1 MVRKGNSRKLLSTE
15 REALILRCIA
25 EGIKTVG
32 GLVEEL
38 NVSEATV
45 RRDLEN
51 LEQQGLLRRVHGG
64 AELVKNPKTEPV
76 FAEKTGLRADE
87 KARIA
92 HLAEQCINDGDTIF
106 LDGGSTVLELARLLS
121 DKKGLTIVTNSLMAA
136 SELMETECRLI
147 IVGGEFRP
155 LSRTLVGPL
164 TGNTLKSL
172 HIDKAFLGTMGL
184 TLEQGLTTTDVNE
197 AYTKH
202 LAAEVSDEV
211 YVLADSSKIGT
222 NQFVTCDPVSAIDYL
237 ITDAGI
243 SQDMIKQL
251 KKEKVE
257 VIV

>member
-1 MVRKGNSRKLLSTE
+1 MKNTSSRKLLSTE
-15 REALILRCIA
+15 REALIVRCIA

-76 FAEKTGLRADE
+76 FAEKTGLHASE

-92 HLAEQCINDGDTIF
+92 HLAEQCINAGETVF

-121 DKKGLTIVTNSLMAA
+121 ERKGLTIVTNSLMAA
-136 SELMETECRLI
+136 SELMETECRLVI
-147 IVGGEFRP
+147 IGGEFRP

-164 TGNTLKSL
+164 TEKILESL

-184 TLEQGLTTTDVNE
+184 TMEQGLSTTDVNE

-202 LAAEVSDEV
+202 LAASAADQV

-222 NQFVTCDPVSAIDYL
+222 NQFVTSDPVSAIDYL
-237 ITDAGI
+237 ITDKGI
-243 SQDMIKQL
+243 PPEIIKQL
-251 KKEKVE
+251 NKQKVE
-257 VIV
+257 VIF

>member
-1 MVRKGNSRKLLSTE
+1 MKNNSSRKLLSTE
-15 REALILRCIA
+15 REALIVRCIA
-25 EGIKTVG
+25 EGVKTVG

-51 LEQQGLLRRVHGG
+51 LEQQGLLHRVHGG
-64 AELVKNPKTEPV
+64 AELVKHPKTEPV
-76 FAEKTGLRADE
+76 FAEKTGLHAKE
-87 KARIA
+87 KSRIA
-92 HLAEQCINDGDTIF
+92 HLAEACIKEGDTIF

-121 DKKGLTIVTNSLMAA
+121 DKKDLTIVTNSLMAA

-164 TGNTLKSL
+164 TANTLKSL

-197 AYTKH
+197 AYTKR
-202 LAAEVSDEV
+202 LAAEVSERV

-222 NQFVTCDPVSAIDYL
+222 EQFVASGPVAAIDYL
-237 ITDAGI
+237 ITDSGI
-243 SQDMIKQL
+243 SQEMIKQL
-251 KKEKVE
+251 KKHKVE